1 VIRLNLLPHRE
12 QKRQARRRQFVSLS
26 IGLVV
31 LALAVVALGHVVLAN
46 QIETQNSRN
55 ELLKTEIAKLDAQIK
70 EIDKLREQTLAL
82 LSRKQIVE
90 TLQTNR
96 TEAVHL
102 IDQIV
107 RQLPDG
113 IYLRSVKQADTR
125 VTLVGFAQ
133 SNARVSTLMRNIES
147 SPWLSGPAL
156 VEIKSAQLPN
166 NGGRVN
172 EFTLNLQVKRAAP
185 PAAPPPAVPDKAVV
199 PDKAGVPPAA
209 KAPGAKG

>member
-1 VIRLNLLPHRE
+1 MIRLNLLPHRE

-26 IGLVV
+26 IGLVFLG
-31 LALAVVALGHVVLAN
+31 LAIVALGHVVLAN

-55 ELLKTEIAKLDAQIK
+55 ELLKTEIAKLDEQIK

-147 SPWLSGPAL
+147 SPWLAGPAL
-156 VEIKSAQLPN
+156 VEIKAAQLPN
-166 NGGRVN
+166 NAGRVN

-185 PAAPPPAVPDKAVV
+185 PAIAPPAAPDKTGA
-199 PDKAGVPPAA
+199 PPAA